1 MRIALFIPAVY
12 MSSVLMLAADNP
24 YIGTWKL
31 NVAKSTYK
39 PGPAMKEEIIRF
51 EPDGEKIRR
60 IAEGTDGTGK
70 PVDEGGPEGASFLW
84 DGQFHTVTKP
94 SEKPAVQVSVTVKD
108 PHHLSVKIKVDGTLV
123 EDDRS
128 SISKDGKML
137 TDVDDGV
144 NMKGEKVHNVEV
156 FGWE

>member
-1 MRIALFIPAVY
+1 MRIASFLSAVCL
-12 MSSVLMLAADNP
+12 SSVFMLAADNP
-24 YIGTWKL
+24 YIGTWQL

-39 PGPAMKEEIIRF
+39 PGPAMKEETIRF

-60 IAEGTDGTGK
+60 IANGTDGNGK
-70 PVDEGGPEGASFLW
+70 PIDEGGPEGASFPW
-84 DGQFHTVTKP
+84 DGQFHIVTKP
-94 SEKPAVQVSVTVKD
+94 SEKPEVQVSVTVKD
-108 PHHLSVKIKVDGTLV
+108 PHHLSVKIKVDGKLV

-128 SISKDGKML
+128 SISKDGKTL

-156 FGWE
+156 FERQ